1 MKKFK
6 KIISL
11 FILGILMSTFV
22 VGCGSNN
29 VESKDNKVTVVD
41 QLGREVELDGTPEKI
56 ISSYYISTSLL
67 INLGVQDKLVGIEA
81 KAKTREMYK
90 KVAKE
95 LIDLPAV
102 GTSKE
107 INIEECANLNPDL
120 VIIPTR
126 LKEFIPKFEELNIP
140 VIAIEPET
148 LDQFKETV
156 KLIGKAVGKEEKAN
170 KLVNYYDD
178 TISKVKELN
187 KNLTE
192 KQNVYL
198 AGSDSVL
205 KTCTSKMYQNYMF
218 EVCGGENVT
227 KELTDG
233 YWTTISV
240 EELVK
245 KNPDVI
251 YMVGYASYS
260 KDDILKDER
269 LKGINAI
276 KNNKIYVFP
285 STLEAWDYPTPSSML
300 GILWLENN
308 LHPDLYSKED
318 YIKDAKDFYKEFY
331 DIEVSEEELGLWN

>member
-6 KIISL
+6 KIMSL
-11 FILGILMSTFV
+11 FIIGILMSTFV

-56 ISSYYISTSLL
+56 VSSYYISTSLL

-126 LKEFIPKFEELNIP
+126 LKEFIPKFEELKIP

-269 LKGINAI
+269 LKGVNAI
-276 KNNKIYVFP
+276 NNNKVYVFP

-318 YIKDAKDFYKEFY
+318 YIKDAKEFYKEFY
-331 DIEVSEEELGLWN
+331 DIEVSEEELGL

>member
-6 KIISL
+6 KIMSL
-11 FILGILMSTFV
+11 FIIGILMSTFV

-56 ISSYYISTSLL
+56 VSSYYISTSLL

-107 INIEECANLNPDL
+107 INVEECANLNPDL

-126 LKEFIPKFEELNIP
+126 LKEFIPKFEELKIP

-245 KNPDVI
+245 KDPDVI

-269 LKGINAI
+269 LKGVNAI
-276 KNNKIYVFP
+276 KNNKVYVFP

-318 YIKDAKDFYKEFY
+318 YIKDAKEFYKEFY
-331 DIEVSEEELGLWN
+331 DIEVSEEELGL

>member
-148 LDQFKETV
+148 LDQVKETV

-331 DIEVSEEELGLWN
+331 DIEVSEEELGL

>member
-6 KIISL
+6 KIMSL
-11 FILGILMSTFV
+11 FIIGILMSTFV
-22 VGCGSNN
+22 VGCGSSN

-56 ISSYYISTSLL
+56 VSSYYISTSLL

-107 INIEECANLNPDL
+107 INVEECADLNPDL

-126 LKEFIPKFEELNIP
+126 LKEFIPKFEELKIP

-205 KTCTSKMYQNYMF
+205 KTCTSKMYQNYIF

-233 YWTTISV
+233 YWTTVSV

-269 LKGINAI
+269 LKGVNAI
-276 KNNKIYVFP
+276 NNNKVYVFP

-318 YIKDAKDFYKEFY
+318 YIKDAKEFYKEFY
-331 DIEVSEEELGLWN
+331 DIEVSEEELGL

>member
-6 KIISL
+6 KIMSL
-11 FILGILMSTFV
+11 FIIGILMSTFV
-22 VGCGSNN
+22 VGCGSSN

-56 ISSYYISTSLL
+56 VSSYYISTSLL

-107 INIEECANLNPDL
+107 INVEECANLNPDL

-126 LKEFIPKFEELNIP
+126 LKEFIPKFEELKIP

-233 YWTTISV
+233 YWTTVSV

-245 KNPDVI
+245 KNPNVI

-269 LKGINAI
+269 LKGVNAI
-276 KNNKIYVFP
+276 KNNKVYVFP

-318 YIKDAKDFYKEFY
+318 YIKDAKEFYKEFY
-331 DIEVSEEELGLWN
+331 DIEVSEEELGL

>member
-6 KIISL
+6 KIMSL
-11 FILGILMSTFV
+11 FIIGILMSTFV

-56 ISSYYISTSLL
+56 VSSYYISTSLL

-107 INIEECANLNPDL
+107 INVEECANLNPDL

-126 LKEFIPKFEELNIP
+126 LKEFIPKFEELKIP

-233 YWTTISV
+233 YWTTVSV

-269 LKGINAI
+269 LKGVNAI
-276 KNNKIYVFP
+276 KNNKVYVFP

-318 YIKDAKDFYKEFY
+318 YIKDAKEFYKEFY
-331 DIEVSEEELGLWN
+331 DIEVSEEELGL

>member
-331 DIEVSEEELGLWN
+331 DIEVSEEELGLRN

>member
-6 KIISL
+6 KIMSL
-11 FILGILMSTFV
+11 FIIGILMSTFV
-22 VGCGSNN
+22 VGCGSSN

-56 ISSYYISTSLL
+56 VSSYYISTSLL

-107 INIEECANLNPDL
+107 INVEECANLNPDL

-126 LKEFIPKFEELNIP
+126 LKEFIPKFEELKIP

-233 YWTTISV
+233 YWTTVSV

-269 LKGINAI
+269 LKGVNAI
-276 KNNKIYVFP
+276 KNNKVYVFP

-331 DIEVSEEELGLWN
+331 DIEVSEEELGL

>member
-126 LKEFIPKFEELNIP
+126 LKEFIPKFEELKIP

-178 TISKVKELN
+178 TISKVKKLN

-276 KNNKIYVFP
+276 KNNKVYVFP

-331 DIEVSEEELGLWN
+331 DIEVSEEELGL

>member
-6 KIISL
+6 KIMSL
-11 FILGILMSTFV
+11 FIIGILMSTFV
-22 VGCGSNN
+22 VGCGSSN

-56 ISSYYISTSLL
+56 VSSYYISTSLL

-107 INIEECANLNPDL
+107 INVEECADLNPDL

-126 LKEFIPKFEELNIP
+126 LKEFIPKFEELKIP

-233 YWTTISV
+233 YWTTVSV

-269 LKGINAI
+269 LKGVNAI
-276 KNNKIYVFP
+276 NNNKVYVFP

-318 YIKDAKDFYKEFY
+318 YIKDAKEFYKEFY
-331 DIEVSEEELGLWN
+331 DIEVSEEELGL

>member
-6 KIISL
+6 KIMSL
-11 FILGILMSTFV
+11 FIIGILMSTFV

-56 ISSYYISTSLL
+56 VSSYYISTSLL

-107 INIEECANLNPDL
+107 INVEECANLNPDL

-126 LKEFIPKFEELNIP
+126 LKEFIPKFEELKIP

-233 YWTTISV
+233 YWTTVSV

-269 LKGINAI
+269 LKGVNAI
-276 KNNKIYVFP
+276 NNNKVYVFP

-318 YIKDAKDFYKEFY
+318 YIKDAKEFYKEFY
-331 DIEVSEEELGLWN
+331 DIEVSEEELGL

>member
-6 KIISL
+6 KIMSL
-11 FILGILMSTFV
+11 FIIGILMSTFV
-22 VGCGSNN
+22 VGCGSSN

-56 ISSYYISTSLL
+56 VSSYYISTSLL

-107 INIEECANLNPDL
+107 INVEECANLNPDL

-126 LKEFIPKFEELNIP
+126 LKEFIPKFEELKIP

-233 YWTTISV
+233 YWTTVSV

-269 LKGINAI
+269 LKGVNAI
-276 KNNKIYVFP
+276 KNNKVYVFP

-318 YIKDAKDFYKEFY
+318 YIKDAKEFYKEFY
-331 DIEVSEEELGLWN
+331 DIEVSEEELGL

>member
-6 KIISL
+6 KIMSL
-11 FILGILMSTFV
+11 FIIGILMSTFV

-56 ISSYYISTSLL
+56 VSSYYISTSLL

-126 LKEFIPKFEELNIP
+126 LKEFIPKFEELKIP

-276 KNNKIYVFP
+276 KNNKVYVFP

-331 DIEVSEEELGLWN
+331 DIEVSEEELGL

>member
-331 DIEVSEEELGLWN
+331 DIEVSEEELGL

>member
-95 LIDLPAV
+95 LIDLPVV

-126 LKEFIPKFEELNIP
+126 LKEFIPKFEELKIP

-276 KNNKIYVFP
+276 KNNKVYVFP

-331 DIEVSEEELGLWN
+331 DIEVSEEELGL

>member
-6 KIISL
+6 KIMSL
-11 FILGILMSTFV
+11 FIIGILMSTFV
-22 VGCGSNN
+22 VGCGSSN

-56 ISSYYISTSLL
+56 VSSYYISTSLL

-107 INIEECANLNPDL
+107 INVEECANLNPDL

-126 LKEFIPKFEELNIP
+126 LKEFIPKFEELKIP

-269 LKGINAI
+269 LKGVNAI
-276 KNNKIYVFP
+276 NNNKVYVFP

-318 YIKDAKDFYKEFY
+318 YIKDAKEFYKEFY
-331 DIEVSEEELGLWN
+331 DIEVSEEELGL

>member
-67 INLGVQDKLVGIEA
+67 INLEVQDKLVGIEA

-331 DIEVSEEELGLWN
+331 DIEVSEEELGL

>member
-1 MKKFK
+1 
-6 KIISL
+6 
-11 FILGILMSTFV
+11 MSTFV

-331 DIEVSEEELGLWN
+331 DIEVSEEELGL

>member
-95 LIDLPAV
+95 LIDLSAV

-331 DIEVSEEELGLWN
+331 DIEVSEEELGL

>member
-11 FILGILMSTFV
+11 FIIGILMSTFV
-22 VGCGSNN
+22 VGCGSSN

-56 ISSYYISTSLL
+56 VSSYYISTSLL

-107 INIEECANLNPDL
+107 INVEECANLNPDL

-126 LKEFIPKFEELNIP
+126 LKEFIPKFEKLKIP

-233 YWTTISV
+233 YWTTVSV

-269 LKGINAI
+269 LKGVNAI
-276 KNNKIYVFP
+276 NNNKVYVFP

-318 YIKDAKDFYKEFY
+318 YIKDAKEFYKEFY
-331 DIEVSEEELGLWN
+331 DIEVSEEELGL

>member
-1 MKKFK
+1 MNKFK
-6 KIISL
+6 KIMSL
-11 FILGILMSTFV
+11 FIIGILMSTFV

-56 ISSYYISTSLL
+56 VSSYYISTSLL
-67 INLGVQDKLVGIEA
+67 INLGMQDKLVGIEA

-90 KVAKE
+90 KVAKG

-107 INIEECANLNPDL
+107 INVEECANLNPDL

-126 LKEFIPKFEELNIP
+126 LKEFIPKFEELKIP

-269 LKGINAI
+269 LKGVNAI
-276 KNNKIYVFP
+276 NNNKVYVFP

-318 YIKDAKDFYKEFY
+318 YIKDAKEFYKEFY
-331 DIEVSEEELGLWN
+331 DIEVSEEELGL

>member
-95 LIDLPAV
+95 LIDLPTV

-126 LKEFIPKFEELNIP
+126 LKEFIPKFEELKIP

-276 KNNKIYVFP
+276 KNNKVYVFP

-331 DIEVSEEELGLWN
+331 DIEVSEEELGL

>member
-6 KIISL
+6 KIMSL
-11 FILGILMSTFV
+11 FIIGILMSTFV

-29 VESKDNKVTVVD
+29 VESKDNKVTVAD

-56 ISSYYISTSLL
+56 VSSYYISTSLL

-107 INIEECANLNPDL
+107 INVEECANLNPDL

-126 LKEFIPKFEELNIP
+126 LKEFIPKFEELKIP

-269 LKGINAI
+269 LKGVNAI
-276 KNNKIYVFP
+276 NNNKVYVFP

-318 YIKDAKDFYKEFY
+318 YIKDAKEFYKEFY
-331 DIEVSEEELGLWN
+331 DIEVSEEELGL

>member
-29 VESKDNKVTVVD
+29 VESNDNKVTVVD

-126 LKEFIPKFEELNIP
+126 LKEFIPKFEELKIP

-331 DIEVSEEELGLWN
+331 DIEVSEEELGL

>member
-126 LKEFIPKFEELNIP
+126 LKEFIPKVEELKIP

-276 KNNKIYVFP
+276 KNNKVYVFP

-331 DIEVSEEELGLWN
+331 DIEVSEEELGL

>member
-11 FILGILMSTFV
+11 FIIGILMSTFV
-22 VGCGSNN
+22 VGCGSSN

-56 ISSYYISTSLL
+56 VSSYYISTSLL

-107 INIEECANLNPDL
+107 INVEECANLNPDL

-126 LKEFIPKFEELNIP
+126 LKEFIPKFEELKIP

-269 LKGINAI
+269 LKGVNAI
-276 KNNKIYVFP
+276 NNNKVYVFP

-318 YIKDAKDFYKEFY
+318 YIKDAKEFYKEFY
-331 DIEVSEEELGLWN
+331 DIEVSEEELGL

>member
-41 QLGREVELDGTPEKI
+41 QLGREVESDGTPEKI

-126 LKEFIPKFEELNIP
+126 LKEFIPKFEELKIP

-276 KNNKIYVFP
+276 KNNKVYVFP

-331 DIEVSEEELGLWN
+331 DIEVSEEELGL

>member
-6 KIISL
+6 KIMSL
-11 FILGILMSTFV
+11 FIIGILMSTFV
-22 VGCGSNN
+22 VGCGSSN

-56 ISSYYISTSLL
+56 VSSYYISTSLL
-67 INLGVQDKLVGIEA
+67 INLGVKDKLVGIEA

-107 INIEECANLNPDL
+107 INVEECANLNPDL

-126 LKEFIPKFEELNIP
+126 LKEFIPKFEELKIP

-233 YWTTISV
+233 YWTTVSV

-269 LKGINAI
+269 LKGVNAI
-276 KNNKIYVFP
+276 KNNKVYVFP

-318 YIKDAKDFYKEFY
+318 YIKDAKEFYKEFY
-331 DIEVSEEELGLWN
+331 DIEVSEEELGL

>member
-6 KIISL
+6 KIMSL
-11 FILGILMSTFV
+11 FIIGILMSTFV

-56 ISSYYISTSLL
+56 VSSYYISTSLL

-107 INIEECANLNPDL
+107 INVEECANLNPDL

-126 LKEFIPKFEELNIP
+126 LKEFIPKFEELKIP

-192 KQNVYL
+192 KQNVYV

-269 LKGINAI
+269 LKGVNAI
-276 KNNKIYVFP
+276 NNNKVYVFP

-318 YIKDAKDFYKEFY
+318 YIKDAKEFYKEFY
-331 DIEVSEEELGLWN
+331 DIEVSEEELGL

>member
-11 FILGILMSTFV
+11 FILGIWMSTF

-126 LKEFIPKFEELNIP
+126 LKEFIPKFEELKIP

-331 DIEVSEEELGLWN
+331 DIEVSEEELGL

>member
-126 LKEFIPKFEELNIP
+126 LKEFIPKFEELKIP

-331 DIEVSEEELGLWN
+331 DIEVSEEELGL

>member
-126 LKEFIPKFEELNIP
+126 LKEFIPKFEELKIP

-331 DIEVSEEELGLWN
+331 DIEVTEEELGL

>member
-1 MKKFK
+1 
-6 KIISL
+6 
-11 FILGILMSTFV
+11 MSTFV
-22 VGCGSNN
+22 VGCGSSN

-56 ISSYYISTSLL
+56 VSSYYISTSLL

-107 INIEECANLNPDL
+107 INVEECANLNPDL

-126 LKEFIPKFEELNIP
+126 LKEFIPKFEELKIP

-233 YWTTISV
+233 YWTTVSV

-269 LKGINAI
+269 LKGVNAI
-276 KNNKIYVFP
+276 KNNKVYVFP

-318 YIKDAKDFYKEFY
+318 YIKDAKEFYKEFY
-331 DIEVSEEELGLWN
+331 DIEVSEEELGL